1 MSDSLCKVAAVI
13 FILLASAGN
22 CQHYMSYAVTD
33 FIELLGITCTWFLP
47 MPNVCQQSISLCI
60 RFYPGLEYFNVEMAQ
75 YVIK

>member
-1 MSDSLCKVAAVI
+1 
-13 FILLASAGN
+13 
-22 CQHYMSYAVTD
+22 MSYAVTD